1 MRKVQRLPEPDSLK
15 NNAGQWTKD
24 LLDEIKS
31 KGAYA
36 KVDRSVKDKYRQ
48 EDVKETLE
56 KCIINIA
63 AIVNPLL
70 EQTRTE
76 G

>member
-1 MRKVQRLPEPDSLK
+1 MRYWGTKNDFVKIKDNRRKILRKVQRLPEPDSLK

-24 LLDEIKS
+24 LL
-31 KGAYA
+31 
-36 KVDRSVKDKYRQ
+36 
-48 EDVKETLE
+48 
-56 KCIINIA
+56 
-63 AIVNPLL
+63 